1 MDRGKF
7 DALVTFQRATVT
19 TDDYGGE
26 TPTWAQLVQAWAQ
39 VRAGT
44 GAERRQ
50 AAQESAEQTRTFVTD
65 WNPTLETVKV
75 TDRIQYRG
83 SDWDITDVALD
94 GNREIQFTAT
104 RSV

>member
-1 MDRGKF
+1 MYPGKF
-7 DALVTFQRATVT
+7 DALVTFQRGTAA

-26 TPTWAQLVQAWAQ
+26 THTWAEYAQAWAQ

-65 WNPTLETVKV
+65 WNPTLEAVTVR
-75 TDRIQYRG
+75 DRISYRG
-83 SDWDITDVALD
+83 GDWDITDVALD